1 MHRKL
6 SPLIGLLV
14 AATLMAVVP
23 AAFAAVPDRL
33 PFRDSPPP
41 AASPASSDA
50 GPVVD
55 LPSSAAAT
63 APVLSTDS
71 EPVAPRSPHVET
83 DRPSTPAD
91 LMSPGVPHEIKA
103 RCFGSVDDS
112 GAGSV
117 ECNWTARDDV
127 AIAGW
132 QLWNIRIRPGHGE
145 RNLVAELG
153 ADATTYLD
161 TAVEVPG
168 RYLYVVLGLDADGAI
183 IARSA
188 VAPAGLVAP
197 PTHDNLMRLKCR
209 ATGPTDV
216 APEIGCEWSPTKVE
230 TAVGYVLWRI
240 VDGGDRGAVA
250 RTGLDVTR
258 FVDTEV
264 AAGHRYLYVITA
276 VDATGDVLGRSRAE
290 HVDIPGPVPRP
301 VPPVDIRPRPPVA
314 TAPVRPMDTP
324 PIDAA
329 SVRPGH
335 RVDRAWVGDFPG
347 RLAQPTPSILVP
359 VP

>member
-1 MHRKL
+1 MHRKF

-23 AAFAAVPDRL
+23 AAFAAVPDHL

-41 AASPASSDA
+41 AASSAPDA
-50 GPVVD
+50 GPVVG
-55 LPSSAAAT
+55 LPSSAAAP
-63 APVLSTDS
+63 APILSTDS

-83 DRPSTPAD
+83 DRPPTPAD
-91 LMSPGVPHEIKA
+91 LTPPGVPHEIKA
-103 RCFGSVDDS
+103 RCFGSVDDT

-117 ECNWTARDDV
+117 ECNWTIRDDA

-132 QLWNIRIRPGHGE
+132 QLWNIRIRPDHGE

-153 ADATTYLD
+153 ADVTTYLD

-197 PTHDNLMRLKCR
+197 PAHDDPMRLKCR
-209 ATGPTDV
+209 VTGPTDV

-264 AAGHRYLYVITA
+264 AAGHRYVYAITA
-276 VDATGDVLGRSRAE
+276 VDATGEVVGRSRAE
-290 HVDIPGPVPRP
+290 HVDIPGPRPRP
-301 VPPVDIRPRPPVA
+301 VPPVDIRPLPPVSD
-314 TAPVRPMDTP
+314 APIPAVDAP
-324 PIDAA
+324 PVDVAPA
-329 SVRPGH
+329 RPGH
-335 RVDRAWVGDFPG
+335 RVDRPQAPGSPG
-347 RLAQPTPSILVP
+347 RRAHPPAPDP
-359 VP
+359 VRAS